1 MKTLLS
7 NAKQIDEKRSQELV
21 DQQAKLNTLH
31 KWQRDT
37 KKLYA
42 WMIRTMEMPPSEV
55 DQKKLELAMHL
66 FKKND

>member
-1 MKTLLS
+1 MQSLLQ
-7 NAKQIDEKRSQELV
+7 NAKQIDEKRSQELI
-21 DQQAKLNTLH
+21 DQQARLNAVH

-42 WMIRTMEMPPSEV
+42 WMIRTMELPPSDE